1 MVKTLSFMLMHFSI
15 AFSVAYMLTGDVMI
29 GGLLAVVEPAVNT
42 VGYIV
47 HEKIWS
53 RRQQLEKAGFV
64 RA

>member
-15 AFSVAYMLTGDVMI
+15 AFSVAYMLTGDIMI

-53 RRQQLEKAGFV
+53 RRQHTEKAGFV